1 MSIAALST
9 TFASHVRRPASEA
22 PPAVDAA
29 TPVRAAPRT
38 ASEHGPRHELVAA
51 MNLAL
56 GVEPSAAQ
64 DKHAEQAVFRFAHA
78 LMHDLRTMVGD
89 EREGARA
96 WGRSDWG
103 DLSQRLSALAT
114 AAGGAA
120 ADPPAPEVP
129 DQPDPLTATTAA
141 VHIMS
146 VPSSHLLA
154 AFVAMQRALGLEAEA
169 QDGDADALDEA
180 VQGADDAAAR
190 AALAEL
196 ARRLASSLTPSSGPT
211 LPAGAVVDLSA

>member
-1 MSIAALST
+1 
-9 TFASHVRRPASEA
+9 VRRPAPAA
-22 PPAVDAA
+22 PPPVDAA
-29 TPVRAAPRT
+29 APVRAAPRI
-38 ASEHGPRHELVAA
+38 ASEHGRRHELVAA

-56 GVEPSAAQ
+56 GVESSASQ

-78 LMHDLRTMVGD
+78 LMHDLRTLVGE

-120 ADPPAPEVP
+120 AERRARGARPTEPADGHHGRGAHHVGAELAPAGGLRR
-129 DQPDPLTATTAA
+129 DAA
-141 VHIMS
+141 GPRPRGRS
-146 VPSSHLLA
+146 A
-154 AFVAMQRALGLEAEA
+154 GRR
-169 QDGDADALDEA
+169 ADALDGA
-180 VQGADDAAAR
+180 AQGPGDAAAR

-196 ARRLASSLTPSSGPT
+196 ARRLASGLTPSSGAT
-211 LPAGAVVDLSA
+211 LPAGAVVDESA

>member
-9 TFASHVRRPASEA
+9 TFASQVRRPAPAA
-22 PPAVDAA
+22 PPPVDAA
-29 TPVRAAPRT
+29 APVRAAPRV
-38 ASEHGPRHELVAA
+38 ASEHGRRHELVAA

-56 GVEPSAAQ
+56 GVESPASQ

-78 LMHDLRTMVGD
+78 LMHDLRTMVGE
-89 EREGARA
+89 EREGPRA

-114 AAGGAA
+114 ASGGATA
-120 ADPPAPEVP
+120 ETPAPEVP
-129 DQPDPLTATTAA
+129 DQPNPLTATTAA

-154 AFVAMQRALGLEAEA
+154 AFVAMQQALGLEADA

-180 VQGADDAAAR
+180 AQGAGDAAAR

-196 ARRLASSLTPSSGPT
+196 ARRLASGLTPSSGVT
-211 LPAGAVVDLSA
+211 LPAGAVVDVSA